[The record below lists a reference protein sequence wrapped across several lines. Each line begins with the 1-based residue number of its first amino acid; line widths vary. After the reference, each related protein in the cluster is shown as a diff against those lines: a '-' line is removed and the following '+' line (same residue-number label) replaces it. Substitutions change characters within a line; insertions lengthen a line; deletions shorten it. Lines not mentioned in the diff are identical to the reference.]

1 MKLKLSLIILVA
13 IILTCCNGNNSD
25 PFEKVEFGKV
35 SKKHFLNEMI
45 EKNVF
50 KVFFDDKEK
59 PKDTTG
65 FGYNFGDIP
74 MKVNFNEE
82 FISDKYDFGNL
93 RKLILTV
100 GQDTIE
106 YGRTWRASGRISKND
121 VDKLYNNYVKIHGNP
136 DSLIVI
142 NEYKFELSNMFSSK
156 ESNKPKI
163 IDDRYYAGKKAI
175 WKRNNFNL
183 TFEIP
188 TLRKLKTDNR
198 GVFYQKKSDNYNSYI
213 KIVYEMKDYEKEF
226 KRIQDSIASTLKPK
240 DLVMI
245 STGECEWSK
254 ISNNYNDS
262 RLEIKIYKISRLDRD
277 QPKRIK
283 GVRFDLIIE
292 DSFKEEL
299 FKSEN
304 LTIELPVNSYLES
317 RPEKGEFGQLM
328 DVNLNKTFWAEF
340 NSRDNSKLLNLKK
353 YNEYNKVNIICKIRS
368 ILFENGS
375 VLID

>member
-1 MKLKLSLIILVA
+1 MKLKLTLIMLITIFLS
-13 IILTCCNGNNSD
+13 CCNGINSD
-25 PFEKVEFGKV
+25 PFEKIEFGKV
-35 SKKHFLNEMI
+35 LKKHFVNEMI
-45 EKNVF
+45 EKKVF

-65 FGYNFGDIP
+65 FGYIFGDLP

-82 FISDKYDFGNL
+82 FASTKYDFGNL

-106 YGRTWRASGRISKND
+106 YGRTWRASGKISKKD
-121 VDKLYNNYVKIHGNP
+121 VDELYNNYVKIYGKP
-136 DSLIVI
+136 DSLGVI
-142 NEYKFELSNMFSSK
+142 NEYRFELSDLFSSK
-156 ESNKPKI
+156 ESNKPKK
-163 IDDRYYAGKKAI
+163 IDDRYYAGKKAV

-188 TLRKLKTDNR
+188 TLRKLKTDNES
-198 GVFYQKKSDNYNSYI
+198 VFYQKKSDNSYI

-245 STGECEWSK
+245 STGDCEWSK

-262 RLEIKIYKISRLDRD
+262 RLEIKINNISRLDRD
-277 QPKRIK
+277 EPKRIK

-299 FKSEN
+299 FKAEN

-317 RPEKGEFGQLM
+317 RPEKGEVGQLM
-328 DVNLNKTFWAEF
+328 DVNLNRTFWTEF
-340 NSRDNSKLLNLKK
+340 NSRGNSKLLNLKR
-353 YNEYNKVNIICKIRS
+353 YNENNKVNIICKIRS
-368 ILFENGS
+368 VLFENGS
-375 VLID
+375 VLKD